1 MATPTDEEAYN
12 AIIRSYRGGHRD
24 VAKAFCTIY
33 KSRFRV
39 RLLKK
44 KPTIFSRRTYE
55 ASYEISSITELRNII
70 SDNFSRHYYAVAYS
84 VFNDAFNDK
93 CEVLNER
100 HLDVALSLIKVARL
114 LCNSSYK
121 CLLAKEI
128 SELLFEQ

>member
-33 KSRFRV
+33 KNRFRI
-39 RLLKK
+39 RLLKR

-55 ASYEISSITELRNII
+55 ASYEVSSITELRNTI

-84 VFNDAFNDK
+84 VFHDAYNDK
-93 CEVLNER
+93 CEVINEK

-114 LCNSSYK
+114 LCNTSYK
-121 CLLAKEI
+121 SVLSKEI
-128 SELLFEQ
+128 TELLFEP